1 MLAARDRPQSS
12 RTITLQPMT
21 GSAGRRRGCVL
32 AAVTLAF
39 ALTLAACTGDGD
51 DRGSDRDT
59 RPGPSGRFSV
69 LSYNVAGLPQEF
81 SQVNPKEHL
90 PLISPK
96 LEPFDVVLT
105 QEDFDWWR
113 PILDTFDFV
122 NYHARLT
129 AAVTHE
135 YRSSRH
141 PGPAAAGL
149 DEAKRPTQQVGDGL
163 GMLSRFPIAD
173 EARIAW
179 KGCFGG
185 LDTTDGGAGDCL
197 AMKGFAV
204 ATMTLARGVEVD
216 VYNLH
221 GEAGGTAEDQR
232 LQRDDYDELAAYI
245 NRHSRGRAIIL
256 GGDTNLHTDPEHP
269 DAEGDADTRIW
280 RSFLRRTGL
289 RDSCTAL
296 DCDETGDI
304 DKIAFRGTPRLTFTP
319 VSHDFPSEDFKA
331 PDGED
336 LSDHDPLVV
345 ELRWRANR

>member
-1 MLAARDRPQSS
+1 MARP
-12 RTITLQPMT
+12 RTAR
-21 GSAGRRRGCVL
+21 SRRGGTLVALVVAL
-32 AAVTLAF
+32 ASSLA
-39 ALTLAACTGDGD
+39 LGACTGGD
-51 DRGSDRDT
+51 DNANGNADDAGR
-59 RPGPSGRFSV
+59 GPSGRFSL

-129 AAVTHE
+129 ADATHE

-149 DEAKRPTQQVGDGL
+149 DEALRPTQQVGDGL
-163 GMLSRFPIAD
+163 GMLSRFPIVD
-173 EARIAW
+173 EKRIAW

-185 LDTTDGGAGDCL
+185 LDTSDGGAGDCL
-197 AMKGFAV
+197 AMKGFGV
-204 ATMTLARGVEVD
+204 ATMELAPGVEVD

-221 GEAGGTAEDQR
+221 GEAGGTAEDQQ
-232 LQRDDYDELAAYI
+232 LQRDDYDELAVYI
-245 NRHSRGRAIIL
+245 NANSKGRAIIL
-256 GGDTNLHTDPEHP
+256 GGDTNLHTDPDHP
-269 DAEGDADTRIW
+269 DAEGDADTKIW
-280 RSFLRRTGL
+280 RRFLRRTGL
-289 RDSCTAL
+289 RDACTAVG
-296 DCDETGDI
+296 CEETGDI
-304 DKIAFRGTPRLTFTP
+304 DKIAFRSTPRLTLTP
-319 VSHDFPSEDFKA
+319 LSHDFPVEDFKA

-345 ELRWRANR
+345 ELRWQARS

>member
-1 MLAARDRPQSS
+1 MTDSKDARWRRKGMLVA
-12 RTITLQPMT
+12 LVMT
-21 GSAGRRRGCVL
+21 VASAL
-32 AAVTLAF
+32 ALG
-39 ALTLAACTGDGD
+39 ACTGSD
-51 DRGSDRDT
+51 DDT
-59 RPGPSGRFSV
+59 DNGADQTAGGPSGRFSM

-96 LEPFDVVLT
+96 LEPFDLVLT

-129 AAVTHE
+129 ADVTHQ

-149 DEAKRPTQQVGDGL
+149 VEATRPTQQVGDGL
-163 GMLSRFPIAD
+163 GMLSRFLITD
-173 EARIAW
+173 EKRIAW

-185 LDTTDGGAGDCL
+185 LDTSDGGAGDCL
-197 AMKGFAV
+197 AMKGFGV
-204 ATMTLARGVEVD
+204 ATMQLAPGVEVD

-245 NRHSRGRAIIL
+245 NANSKGRAIIL
-256 GGDTNLHTDPEHP
+256 GGDTNLHTDPAHP
-269 DAEGDADTRIW
+269 DAEGDADTKIW
-280 RSFLRRTGL
+280 RAFLRRTGL
-289 RDSCTAL
+289 RDSCAAVG
-296 DCDETGDI
+296 CEETGDI
-304 DKIAFRGTPRLTFTP
+304 DKIAFRSTPRLTLTP
-319 VSHDFPSEDFKA
+319 RSHDFPADDFKA

-345 ELRWRANR
+345 EFRWQATG